1 MIFQFGERRGDRAGA
16 NCCLSLLWNR
26 AVLVVRLF
34 LHTKGEDKKHGK
46 MFKEGTV
53 TFRDKPRGYNGCPM
67 MQ

>member
-1 MIFQFGERRGDRAGA
+1 
-16 NCCLSLLWNR
+16 
-26 AVLVVRLF
+26 VLVVRLF

-46 MFKEGTV
+46 MFKEGAV